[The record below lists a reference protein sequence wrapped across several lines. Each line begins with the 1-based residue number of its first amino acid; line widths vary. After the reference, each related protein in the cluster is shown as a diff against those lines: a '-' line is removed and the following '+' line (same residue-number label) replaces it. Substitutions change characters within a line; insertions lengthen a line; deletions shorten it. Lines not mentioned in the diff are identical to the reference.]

1 MRLSVALALVCFCAS
16 AQIIDFESGGLHY
29 KTLTKGGVTVM
40 FAGLPKHVHDYSIL
54 QVIISNGSP
63 VTWVVKPEDF
73 SYQMEDGTVLPVSP
87 ALSVVTT
94 LLSKGS
100 RSDVI
105 KLVTSYEAGV
115 YGNIQMH
122 TTNGYESRRQSALAE
137 TTVRIKAA
145 AAASAIVLVKAR
157 LQPGESTDGAVFF
170 AGNGKPL
177 GPGTLIARLAGE
189 EYRFPSDGEPAVV
202 K

>member
-1 MRLSVALALVCFCAS
+1 VALALVCFCAS